1 MYDNEEYTSLIDNEL
16 FKATKYSQV
25 QGNNNPKCKLIKIWG
40 KNYNI
45 NIDLPKKT
53 IITFKET
60 YNTRLFFNDS
70 IKFIDSDTDSD
81 SDTDYKSRYKK
92 YIYDYVQPIHIYI
105 ESDFK
110 LGYTIHPVISKIT
123 TVIDKKLNMMHF
135 LNYSKL
141 KKRDEI
147 AYLHLSYNFNI
158 EVIYKP
164 DDIIFIIENTKYY
177 FYNFE
182 SFINDIYLIIK
193 LCYNNIYKILYN
205 EIS

>member
-16 FKATKYSQV
+16 FKATKYGQV
-25 QGNNNPKCKLIKIWG
+25 QGNNNPKYKLIKMWV

-45 NIDLPKKT
+45 NIDLPKKSV
-53 IITFKET
+53 ITFKET

-70 IKFIDSDTDSD
+70 IKFIDSDS
-81 SDTDYKSRYKK
+81 DYKSRYKR

-123 TVIDKKLNMMHF
+123 TMIDKKLNMMHF

-147 AYLHLSYNFNI
+147 TYLHLSYNHNI

-164 DDIIFIIENTKYY
+164 NNIIFIIENTKYY

-182 SFINDIYLIIK
+182 SFINGIYLIIK
-193 LCYNNIYKILYN
+193 LCYYNIFEILYN
-205 EIS
+205 EVS